1 MTHLATSAIWA
12 SVMLSSLFLSSSSSS
27 MMSNTLSTPC
37 RRVMMMMMRRG
48 RRMRRERRRRRRHL
62 LLAGLDQL
70 LGEVGQL
77 AQVAVLAPHTLQVGG
92 QHHSVER

>member
-37 RRVMMMMMRRG
+37 RRVMMMMMRG

-77 AQVAVLAPHTLQVGG
+77 AQVAVLAPHTLQAGG